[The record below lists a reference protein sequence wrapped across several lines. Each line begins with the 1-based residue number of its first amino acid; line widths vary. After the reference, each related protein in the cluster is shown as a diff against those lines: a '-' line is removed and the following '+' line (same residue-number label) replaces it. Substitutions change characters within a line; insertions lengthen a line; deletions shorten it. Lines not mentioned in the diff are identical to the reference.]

1 MLNSP
6 HSGCRMASQAPP
18 ARTEPE
24 CERDVRQGRFARLLS
39 GLIGLLVLC
48 SCHQQDAPITNS
60 SSPHRTSI
68 TALIWAPDWPEQML
82 QIAAEFSK
90 RNPDV
95 QVDVQ
100 FMIGNSV
107 EENIKPRVAAG
118 TLPDLL
124 SVNPN
129 AYSAELADQGV
140 LADVSQTAAW
150 KNVLAPLKGD
160 WTSRGK
166 GFGISGGV
174 ATTMIYYN
182 REMFAKA
189 GVDKLPANFD
199 EFLRVCAQLKRAG
212 FTPMMLNGAFP
223 NMLGNG
229 PFASGF
235 ANNVI
240 AREPNWKSKM
250 AEGTLDL
257 STPEVADIF
266 AKIALL
272 PERGYVQPSFM
283 ATGYDDGM
291 RLFKEGKVAMAF
303 QGSWAAGLL
312 LHDNRFTVGVFIPP
326 WNKRGEQVVPVLG
339 SETGFAVCET
349 PNKAAAM
356 RFLEFIA
363 GQGFPILQRKR
374 HNISPFEQGAGTV
387 VSDPEIVDYTN
398 AASRYSVTASPYYST
413 LPSNTLESL
422 HGLMQDVL
430 LKKMTTREAAK
441 RLDESVKNE
450 AKMHYK

>member
-1 MLNSP
+1 MGSP
-6 HSGCRMASQAPP
+6 
-18 ARTEPE
+18 
-24 CERDVRQGRFARLLS
+24 VRSAVRWLLS
-39 GLIGLLVLC
+39 GLIGLLLLGG
-48 SCHQQDAPITNS
+48 CHQQDATDASAAP
-60 SSPHRTSI
+60 PHRTSI

-90 RNPDV
+90 LNPDV
-95 QVDVQ
+95 HVDVQ
-100 FMIGNSV
+100 FMIGNTV

-140 LADVSQTAAW
+140 LADVSQTSAW
-150 KNVLAPLKGD
+150 KNMLAPLKRD
-160 WTSRGK
+160 WTSRRGK

-182 REMFAKA
+182 RGMFAKA
-189 GVDKLPANFD
+189 GIEKLPTNFD

-212 FTPMMLNGAFP
+212 YTPIMLNGGFP

-235 ANNVI
+235 ANDVV
-240 AREPNWKSKM
+240 AHEPNWKNKM
-250 AEGTLDL
+250 ADGTLDL
-257 STPEVADIF
+257 DTPEVADIF
-266 AKIALL
+266 AKMALL
-272 PERGYVQPSFM
+272 PERGYVQASFM
-283 ATGYDDGM
+283 TTGYDDGM
-291 RLFKEGKVAMAF
+291 RLFKDGKVAMAF

-312 LHDNRFTVGVFIPP
+312 LHGNRFPVGVFIPP
-326 WNKRGEQVVPVLG
+326 WNARGEPMVPVLG
-339 SETGFAVCET
+339 SETGFAVSET

-374 HNISPFEQGAGTV
+374 HNISPFQNNAGMA

-398 AASRYSVTASPYYST
+398 AVSRYSVTASPYYSA

-430 LKKMTTREAAK
+430 LKKMTASEAAK

>member
-1 MLNSP
+1 MANYP
-6 HSGCRMASQAPP
+6 RSGSHTVFP
-18 ARTEPE
+18 
-24 CERDVRQGRFARLLS
+24 VRSAVRWLLS
-39 GLIGLLVLC
+39 GLTGLLLLC
-48 SCHQQDAPITNS
+48 GCHPQDASDASAAPA
-60 SSPHRTSI
+60 HRTSI

-95 QVDVQ
+95 HVDVQ

-118 TLPDLL
+118 TLPDLV

-140 LADVSQTAAW
+140 LADVSRTSAW
-150 KNVLAPLKGD
+150 SNMLAPLKRD
-160 WTSRGK
+160 WTSRGGK

-182 REMFAKA
+182 RDMFAKA
-189 GVDKLPANFD
+189 GIDKLPTNFD

-212 FTPMMLNGAFP
+212 FTPIMLNGAFP

-235 ANNVI
+235 ANGVV
-240 AREPNWKSKM
+240 AHEPDWKSKL
-250 AEGTLDL
+250 AVGTLDL
-257 STPEVADIF
+257 DTPEVADIF
-266 AKIALL
+266 ARIALL
-272 PERGYVQPSFM
+272 PERGYVQAAFM
-283 ATGYDDGM
+283 TTGYDDGM
-291 RLFKEGKVAMAF
+291 RLFKDGKAAMAF
-303 QGSWAAGLL
+303 QGSWSAGLL
-312 LHDNRFTVGVFIPP
+312 LHGNRFAVGVFIPP
-326 WNKRGEQVVPVLG
+326 WNARGEPMVPVLG

-349 PNKAAAM
+349 SNKAAAM

-374 HNISPFEQGAGTV
+374 HNISPFRSNAGMA
-387 VSDPEIVDYTN
+387 VSDPEIVGYTN
-398 AASRYSVTASPYYST
+398 AVSRYSITASPYYST

-430 LKKMTTREAAK
+430 LKKMTAREAAK
-441 RLDESVKNE
+441 RLDKSVKNE

>member
-1 MLNSP
+1 MANSP
-6 HSGCRMASQAPP
+6 HSGSHTGFP
-18 ARTEPE
+18 
-24 CERDVRQGRFARLLS
+24 VRSALRWLLS
-39 GLIGLLVLC
+39 GLIGFLLLC
-48 SCHQQDAPITNS
+48 GCHQQDAANDSAVP
-60 SSPHRTSI
+60 PHITSI

-90 RNPDV
+90 LNPDV
-95 QVDVQ
+95 HVDVQ
-100 FMIGNSV
+100 FMIGNTV

-118 TLPDLL
+118 TLPDLV

-129 AYSAELADQGV
+129 AYSAGLADQGV
-140 LADVSQTAAW
+140 LADVSQTTAW
-150 KNVLAPLKGD
+150 KTMLAPLKRD
-160 WTSRGK
+160 WTSRRGK
-166 GFGISGGV
+166 GFGVSGGV

-182 REMFAKA
+182 RDIFAKA
-189 GVDKLPANFD
+189 GIEKPPANFD
-199 EFLRVCAQLKRAG
+199 EFLRACAQLKRAG
-212 FTPMMLNGAFP
+212 FTPIMLNGGFP

-235 ANNVI
+235 ANDVV
-240 AREPNWKSKM
+240 AHEPAWKSKM

-257 STPEVADIF
+257 DTPAVADIF

-272 PERGYVQPSFM
+272 PERGYVQASYM
-283 ATGYDDGM
+283 TTGYDDGM
-291 RLFKEGKVAMAF
+291 RLFKDGKVAMAF

-312 LHDNRFTVGVFIPP
+312 LHGNRFPVGVFIPP
-326 WNKRGEQVVPVLG
+326 WNARGEPVVPVLG

-349 PNKAAAM
+349 TNKAAAM

-363 GQGFPILQRKR
+363 GKGFPILQRKR
-374 HNISPFEQGAGTV
+374 HNISPFQNNAGTA

-398 AASRYSVTASPYYST
+398 AVSRYSMTASPYYST

-430 LKKMTTREAAK
+430 LKKMTPSEAAK
-441 RLDESVKNE
+441 RLDESVKND

>member
-1 MLNSP
+1 
-6 HSGCRMASQAPP
+6 
-18 ARTEPE
+18 
-24 CERDVRQGRFARLLS
+24 
-39 GLIGLLVLC
+39 
-48 SCHQQDAPITNS
+48 
-60 SSPHRTSI
+60 
-68 TALIWAPDWPEQML
+68 ML

-90 RNPDV
+90 LNPDV

-118 TLPDLL
+118 TMPDLL

-129 AYSAELADQGV
+129 AYSAELADQRV
-140 LADVSQTAAW
+140 LANVSQTLAW
-150 KNVLAPLKGD
+150 TNMLAPLKRD
-160 WTSRGK
+160 WTSRRGK

-182 REMFAKA
+182 REMFEKA
-189 GVDKLPANFD
+189 GIDKLPANFD

-240 AREPNWKSKM
+240 AHEPNWKSKM

-257 STPEVADIF
+257 DTPEVADIF
-266 AKIALL
+266 ARMALL
-272 PERGYVQPSFM
+272 PERGYVQASFM

-312 LHDNRFTVGVFIPP
+312 LHGNRFAVGVFIPP
-326 WNKRGEQVVPVLG
+326 WNKRGAQMVPVLG

-363 GQGFPILQRKR
+363 GKGFPILQRKR
-374 HNISPFEQGAGTV
+374 HNISPFQQDAETA

-398 AASRYSVTASPYYST
+398 TVSRYLVTASPYYST

-430 LKKMTTREAAK
+430 LKKMSPSQAAK

>member
-1 MLNSP
+1 
-6 HSGCRMASQAPP
+6 
-18 ARTEPE
+18 
-24 CERDVRQGRFARLLS
+24 VRQSHFARLLS

-48 SCHQQDAPITNS
+48 SCHQQDASVTR
-60 SSPHRTSI
+60 SPPPHQTSI

-90 RNPDV
+90 LNPDV
-95 QVDVQ
+95 HVDVQ

-107 EENIKPRVAAG
+107 EENIKPRVASG

-129 AYSAELADQGV
+129 AYAAELAHQGI
-140 LADVSQTAAW
+140 LADVGQTSAW
-150 KNVLAPLKGD
+150 RNVLAPLRRD
-160 WTSRGK
+160 WTSRHSK
-166 GFGISGGV
+166 AFGISGGV

-182 REMFAKA
+182 QEMFAAA
-189 GVDKLPANFD
+189 GIAKLPTNFD

-212 FTPMMLNGAFP
+212 FTPIMLNGGFP

-235 ANNVI
+235 ANDVV
-240 AREPNWKSKM
+240 AHDPDWKDKM

-257 STPEVADIF
+257 DTPAVADIF
-266 AKIALL
+266 AKMALL

-283 ATGYDDGM
+283 ATGYEDGM

-303 QGSWAAGLL
+303 QGSWAAGQL
-312 LHDNRFTVGVFIPP
+312 LHGNRFAVGVFIPP
-326 WNKRGEQVVPVLG
+326 WNARGAQMVPVLG

-349 PNKAAAM
+349 SNKAAAM

-363 GQGFPILQRKR
+363 GKGFPILQRKR
-374 HNISPFEQGAGTV
+374 HNISPFQQDVEPA
-387 VSDPEIVDYTN
+387 VSDPEIVDYTH
-398 AASRYSVTASPYYST
+398 AVSRYSVTASPYYST

-430 LKKMTTREAAK
+430 LKKLTPREAAK

>member
-1 MLNSP
+1 MANYP
-6 HSGCRMASQAPP
+6 HPGCHTGFPFRSA
-18 ARTEPE
+18 
-24 CERDVRQGRFARLLS
+24 VRWLLS
-39 GLIGLLVLC
+39 ALVGLLLLC
-48 SCHQQDAPITNS
+48 GCHQHATTAGAAP
-60 SSPHRTSI
+60 PHRTSI

-90 RNPDV
+90 LNPDV
-95 QVDVQ
+95 HVDVQ

-140 LADVSQTAAW
+140 LADVSQTSAFR
-150 KNVLAPLKGD
+150 NMLAPLKRD
-160 WTSRGK
+160 WTSRRGK
-166 GFGISGGV
+166 AFGVSGGV

-182 REMFAKA
+182 RDMFAKA
-189 GVDKLPANFD
+189 GIDKLPANFD
-199 EFLRVCAQLKRAG
+199 EFLRACAQLKRAG
-212 FTPMMLNGAFP
+212 FTPIMLNGGFP

-235 ANNVI
+235 ANDVV
-240 AREPNWKSKM
+240 AHEPDWKSKM
-250 AEGTLDL
+250 ADGTLDL
-257 STPEVADIF
+257 DTPAVADIF
-266 AKIALL
+266 AKMALL
-272 PERGYVQPSFM
+272 PDRGYVQASFM
-283 ATGYDDGM
+283 TTGYDDGM
-291 RLFKEGKVAMAF
+291 RLFKEGKVAMAL

-312 LHDNRFTVGVFIPP
+312 LHGNGFPVGVFIPP
-326 WNKRGEQVVPVLG
+326 WNARGETVVPVLG
-339 SETGFAVCET
+339 SETGFAVCDT

-363 GQGFPILQRKR
+363 GKGFPILQRKR
-374 HNISPFEQGAGTV
+374 HNISPFQHDAGTA

-398 AASRYSVTASPYYST
+398 AVSRYTVTASPYYST
-413 LPSNTLESL
+413 LPSNTLEQL

-430 LKKMTTREAAK
+430 LKKITPGEAAQ